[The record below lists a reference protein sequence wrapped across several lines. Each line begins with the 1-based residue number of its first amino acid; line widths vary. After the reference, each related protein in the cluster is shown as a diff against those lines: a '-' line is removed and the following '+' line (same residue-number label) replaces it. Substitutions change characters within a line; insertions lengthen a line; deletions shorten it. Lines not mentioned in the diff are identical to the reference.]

1 MGNALGC
8 WSNVYRDGIK
18 LRLQFGSCETAGRH
32 STVVTVCG
40 AVVLE
45 QPACAACSCYAVDE
59 PVTQ

>member
-1 MGNALGC
+1 MHWPLGLEQWHQLNAA
-8 WSNVYRDGIK
+8 V
-18 LRLQFGSCETAGRH
+18 QFGSCETAGRH